1 MHKALTNQLQK
12 EIRRTSRSNW
22 RRFVHDLT
30 SDQSKAYNKG
40 LWTLSQWSRKCA
52 GTPQD
57 DPHLPDLRK
66 SPDSPLT
73 ADNEEKTKILAERF
87 FPTTGNADLNN
98 ITDGELLERRLV
110 DVNPNISPEEICEMV
125 KKLPNNKAPGP
136 DKIPNEILK
145 IVAPV
150 VA

>member
-1 MHKALTNQLQK
+1 M
-12 EIRRTSRSNW
+12 RW
-22 RRFVHDLT
+22 
-30 SDQSKAYNKG
+30 
-40 LWTLSQWSRKCA
+40 SQKCA
-52 GTPQD
+52 GVPQD

-66 SPDSPLT
+66 SPDSLLT

-87 FPTTGNADLNN
+87 FPTTGNADLND
-98 ITDGELLERRLV
+98 IADGELPERRLV

-136 DKIPNEILK
+136 DEIPNEVLK

-150 VA
+150 IGQGMAKASSQCLAAGMIPQ